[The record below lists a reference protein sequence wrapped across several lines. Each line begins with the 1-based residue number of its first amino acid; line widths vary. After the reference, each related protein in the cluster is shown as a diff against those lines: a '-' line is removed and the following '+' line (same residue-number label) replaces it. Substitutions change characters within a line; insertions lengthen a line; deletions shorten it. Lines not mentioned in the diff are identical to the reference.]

1 MKHYKFKR
9 CISLLL
15 SVMVF
20 VVMTMV
26 SATEVDA
33 ASSKTFYVP
42 KTEKT
47 TYVYTSTYDGNTTT
61 SKSSSTTSYFY
72 GKNGLE
78 NKYTYDSTY
87 DSGTSKI
94 SRNSK
99 GYVTGVKSYDKNGKL
114 KSTTTYT
121 RKSNGDATKMKSYD
135 YSSGKKKLSF
145 TSTYTYW
152 SKGVIKKSTRKDADG
167 STTVYNYNKK
177 GYVTSYSADGGKYKT
192 TYKHTFKNGRLA
204 KEVATNSGSNNDGS
218 VATTTFTYKVKNG
231 KVIKEVATCTTKYK
245 DGTTDKRVTT
255 STYTYNSKGKITKS
269 VSETKSESDYG
280 SYTSKMTTTTTYK
293 KVSVNKKYWKLFN

>member
-26 SATEVDA
+26 SATEVNA

-47 TYVYTSTYDGNTTT
+47 TYVYTSTYDDGTTYT
-61 SKSSSTTSYFY
+61 DKDSWTTSYFY

-78 NKYTYDSTY
+78 NKYTSE
-87 DSGTSKI
+87 SGTSKI

-114 KSTTTYT
+114 KSSTVYT

-152 SKGVIKKSTRKDADG
+152 KKGVTKKSTRKDADG
-167 STTVYNYNKK
+167 STTVYTYDKK
-177 GYVTSYSADGGKYKT
+177 GYITSFSSDGGKYKT
-192 TYKHTFKNGRLA
+192 TYKHTFKNGRLV
-204 KEVATNSGSNNDGS
+204 KEVATNSGSKSDGA
-218 VATTTFTYKVKNG
+218 VETTTYTYKTKNG
-231 KVIKEVATCTTKYK
+231 KVIKEVATSITKYK
-245 DGTTDKRVTT
+245 DSTTNKRVSTT
-255 STYTYNSKGKITKS
+255 TYTYNSKGKLTKS
-269 VSETKSESDYG
+269 VSETKGESEYS
-280 SYTSKMTTTTTYK
+280 SYTSKMTTTITYK

>member
-47 TYVYTSTYDGNTTT
+47 TYVYTSTYEDGTTNTDKE
-61 SKSSSTTSYFY
+61 SWTTSYYY

-78 NKYTYDSTY
+78 NKYTSE
-87 DSGTSKI
+87 SGTSKI

-114 KSTTTYT
+114 QSTTTYT

-152 SKGVIKKSTRKDADG
+152 RKGVIKKSTRKDADG

-177 GYVTSYSADGGKYKT
+177 GNITSYSADGGKYKT

-255 STYTYNSKGKITKS
+255 STYTYNSKGKITKT
-269 VSETKSESDYG
+269 VSETKADYAYGG